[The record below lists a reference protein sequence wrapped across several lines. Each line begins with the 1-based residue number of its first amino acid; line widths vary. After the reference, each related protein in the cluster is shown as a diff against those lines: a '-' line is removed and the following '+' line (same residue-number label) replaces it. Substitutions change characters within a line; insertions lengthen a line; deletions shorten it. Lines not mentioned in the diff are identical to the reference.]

1 MTSREGS
8 DGRGHVFVIAAPSG
22 TGKTTIC
29 RHLLERDPGL
39 RLSISHTTRKPREGE
54 EHGVDYHFV
63 TAEAFR
69 ELGEADGFLEH
80 AEYGGNVYGT
90 SWRAIEEP
98 LESGHDV
105 LLEIE
110 VQGAAQ
116 VRERRPSACLIF
128 ILPPNLD
135 VLEDRLRVVK
145 PFQTQIDTTQR
156 VHRSDVPG
164 LILPKRLEHFGCGLG
179 IVVGQIFLG
188 HGESRRVPD
197 HEKVEFGRPG
207 IVPHHPPLGKRK
219 LDVR

>member
-1 MTSREGS
+1 MTSRVGS
-8 DGRGHVFVIAAPSG
+8 DGRRHVFVIAAPSG

-29 RHLLERDPGL
+29 RHLLERDPDL
-39 RLSISHTTRKPREGE
+39 RLSISHTTRKPRAGE

-135 VLEDRLRVVK
+135 VLEDRLRGRGTDDEPIIQRRMSLVDRELAAAKLFDYAVINDDLEEAV
-145 PFQTQIDTTQR
+145 TQ
-156 VHRSDVPG
+156 VLDV
-164 LILPKRLEHFGCGLG
+164 IAAVRE
-179 IVVGQIFLG
+179 
-188 HGESRRVPD
+188 
-197 HEKVEFGRPG
+197 GRDAE
-207 IVPHHPPLGKRK
+207 IVPRYGRAGVLERWSQAPTL
-219 LDVR
+219 